1 MVPGAPG
8 RRGRLHL
15 TNMSQSYKRLHAIGA
30 EFDTTAAIFQAAE
43 KVRDAGY
50 TVWDCHTPF
59 PIHGMD
65 KAMGMKKSWLS
76 AFIFACGLTGFI
88 TGLLLVSVTS
98 FGIYPINVNGKPTEW
113 WPGLGAL
120 QFFFPVMYEL
130 TILFS
135 AFGATFGMI
144 LRNGLPRFH
153 HPLFN
158 WSRFAKVTDD
168 KFFIVIEARDPQFSE
183 ARTKALLEE
192 IGGKHV
198 TSVYDQD

>member
-1 MVPGAPG
+1 
-8 RRGRLHL
+8 
-15 TNMSQSYKRLHAIGA
+15 MSQGYKLLHAVGA
-30 EFDTTAAIFQAAE
+30 EFDSAAAIYKAAE

-50 TVWDCHTPF
+50 IVWDCHSPF

-76 AFIFACGLTGFI
+76 AFVFACGVVGFI
-88 TGLLLVSVTS
+88 TGLLLVAVTS
-98 FGIYPINVNGKPTEW
+98 FGIYPTNVNGKPNEW

-144 LRNGLPRFH
+144 LRNGLPRLH
-153 HPLFN
+153 HPLFS
-158 WSRFAKVTDD
+158 WSRFAKVSDD
-168 KFFIVIEARDPQFSE
+168 KFFIVIEKRDPQFSE
-183 ARTKALLEE
+183 TKTRALLEE

-198 TSVYDQD
+198 TNIYDQEEA

>member
-1 MVPGAPG
+1 MAE
-8 RRGRLHL
+8 
-15 TNMSQSYKRLHAIGA
+15 SKRLFAIGA
-30 EFDTTAAIFQAAE
+30 EFDSVQALYHAAE

-50 TVWDCHTPF
+50 TAWDCHSPF
-59 PIHGMD
+59 PIHGLD

-76 AFIFACGLTGFI
+76 AFVFCCGFCGFLTGL
-88 TGLLLVSVTS
+88 GLVTITS
-98 FGIYPINVNGKPTEW
+98 FGIYPIIVNGKPINW
-113 WPGLGAL
+113 SDGIRAL

-144 LRNGLPRFH
+144 LRNGLPRLH
-153 HPLFN
+153 HPIFN

-168 KFFIVIEARDPQFSE
+168 KFFIVIEARDPIF
-183 ARTKALLEE
+183 ADAKAKALLGE

-198 TSVYDQD
+198 TEVFDHD